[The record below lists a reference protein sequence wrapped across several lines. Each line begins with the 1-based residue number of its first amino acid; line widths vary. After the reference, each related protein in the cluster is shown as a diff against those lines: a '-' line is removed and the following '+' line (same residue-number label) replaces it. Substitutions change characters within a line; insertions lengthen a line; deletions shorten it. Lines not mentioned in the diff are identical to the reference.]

1 VGGIPEIVDHGVNG
15 LLVRPGDARELAKAI
30 KLLLDEEL
38 WSRLSYN
45 ARKKAEEK
53 YSIRNI
59 GRMYEETYIE
69 ALEKNKVQN

>member
-1 VGGIPEIVDHGVNG
+1 M
-15 LLVRPGDARELAKAI
+15 RPGDTRELAKAI
-30 KLLLDEEL
+30 KLLLDDEEL
-38 WSRLSYN
+38 WIRLSYN